1 MKILYRYLY
10 KKLTIYLLVIIPSF
24 SIVAILV
31 ELIELLRKAKNLDFS
46 AVLLYVIYQLPEKVY
61 YILPISVVI
70 AFFLLAKDLINR
82 REIYPILL
90 NGISLKKLG
99 LAIFIFPVFI
109 SFIQLANLEMIMPVA
124 KMKAQEMYLFLK
136 NRPKNEPLIAYNSWV
151 TIDKRTF
158 MYFGFLDLRKRAG
171 KNIVII
177 KFNKNFDPVFRIE
190 GSKFTVEN
198 KIKIKN
204 AKIIDLKSF
213 TDFSIKKVR
222 EYDYN
227 QKIDLNSL
235 KKLVKIKK
243 PVSIRQFYK
252 AAVIAEKF
260 GYPASLYWSKFY
272 SKLATVISPFILGFV
287 VYPLLWNR
295 KKYTIA
301 VIAGLIVVY
310 WYATAFLTSIAST
323 NVIPFY
329 VIFSVDFVYL
339 MAGLFLFRRLK
350 FSEL

>member
-10 KKLTIYLLVIIPSF
+10 KKLTIYLLIIIPSF

-46 AVLLYVIYQLPEKVY
+46 AIALYTLYQLPEKIY

-99 LAIFIFPVFI
+99 TIIFIFPVLL
-109 SFIQLANLEMIMPVA
+109 SFVQLANLEFVMPKA
-124 KMKAQEMYLFLK
+124 KMKAQEVYLFLK
-136 NRPKNEPLIAYNSWV
+136 NRPQNEPLIAYNSWV

-158 MYFGFLDLRKRAG
+158 MYFGFLDLRKKVG

-177 KFNKNFDPVFRIE
+177 KFNKDFDPVLRIE
-190 GSKFTVEN
+190 GSNFNVEE
-198 KIKIKN
+198 KVKIKN

-213 TDFSIKKVR
+213 TDFTIKKFP
-222 EYDYN
+222 EYSYD
-227 QKIDLNSL
+227 KKLDLNSF
-235 KKLVKIKK
+235 KKLIKIKK
-243 PVSIRQFYK
+243 PVSIRQYYK
-252 AAVIAEKF
+252 VAKIAEKF
-260 GYPASLYWSKFY
+260 GHPASLYWSKFY
-272 SKLATVISPFILGFV
+272 SKLATVVSPFILGFV
-287 VYPLLWNR
+287 VYPLLWSR
-295 KKYTIA
+295 KKYVIG

-329 VIFSVDFVYL
+329 AIFSVDIVYL
-339 MAGLFLFRRLK
+339 VIGALLFKKLK